1 MELITEE
8 MNENISLVSEL
19 MAKKA
24 YENIT
29 GKDAHLSQF
38 EEKMVAREFEQMMAK
53 LQGGNKHNLIPSLYY
68 FCIS

>member
-53 LQGGNKHNLIPSLYY
+53 L
-68 FCIS
+68 

>member
-8 MNENISLVSEL
+8 MNENIALVSEL

-29 GKDAHLSQF
+29 GEDAHLSQF
-38 EEKMVAREFEQMMAK
+38 EEKMVTREFEQMMAK
-53 LQGGNKHNLIPSLYY
+53 L
-68 FCIS
+68 